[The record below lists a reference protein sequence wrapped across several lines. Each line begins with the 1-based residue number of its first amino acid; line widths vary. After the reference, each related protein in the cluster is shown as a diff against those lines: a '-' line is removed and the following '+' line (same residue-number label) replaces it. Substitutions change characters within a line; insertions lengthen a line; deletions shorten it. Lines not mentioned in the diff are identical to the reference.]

1 MIDHQEML
9 ELKRWNTPTIYNG
22 WEQLTSRDAGRVGFN
37 LEETRDFMPQ
47 MGSMVGRAVTVVIE
61 PGNPAHQNPHAWSEY
76 RSYIASVPGPKIVVI
91 QDLDKPHT
99 YGAFWGEVNSNM
111 HRALG
116 CVGTIIDGAIRDV
129 DEMCNAGFKALARRL
144 SVGHAYSTPIRWD
157 CEVEVFGTPVEPG
170 MLIHADKHG
179 FLAVLAE
186 ETPRLLEAARAMD
199 TFECQT
205 MIAAARSS
213 VGKSSGEILEQLDS
227 ASTEFGRLVRE
238 KFSSEG
244 GESA

>member
-1 MIDHQEML
+1 
-9 ELKRWNTPTIYNG
+9 
-22 WEQLTSRDAGRVGFN
+22 
-37 LEETRDFMPQ
+37 
-47 MGSMVGRAVTVVIE
+47 
-61 PGNPAHQNPHAWSEY
+61 
-76 RSYIASVPGPKIVVI
+76 
-91 QDLDKPHT
+91 
-99 YGAFWGEVNSNM
+99 
-111 HRALG
+111 
-116 CVGTIIDGAIRDV
+116 
-129 DEMCNAGFKALARRL
+129 
-144 SVGHAYSTPIRWD
+144 
-157 CEVEVFGTPVEPG
+157 

-179 FLAVLAE
+179 FLAIPAE